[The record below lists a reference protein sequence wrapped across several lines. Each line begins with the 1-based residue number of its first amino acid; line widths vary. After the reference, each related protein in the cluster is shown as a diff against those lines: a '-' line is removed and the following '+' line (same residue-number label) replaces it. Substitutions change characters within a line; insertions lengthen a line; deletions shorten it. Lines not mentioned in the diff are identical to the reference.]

1 MKRHSGFLGAAA
13 LATLIAASPALA
25 IEKRGSGDMGCG
37 MMGMGSGMMGSG
49 MMGMTGF
56 GPGVTLTQEQE
67 KKLAALRGRFLQDT
81 AKAQSELIQTRAGL
95 QALLL
100 NPSAKEDVIEA
111 QVQKTAA
118 AHSRL
123 FVLRLRMAREMEGI
137 LTKEQREEMKRRSS
151 AGMGMRG
158 PGAGSRGMMNPCGAG
173 SGRRGMMGD

>member
-1 MKRHSGFLGAAA
+1 MKRYSGFLGAAA
-13 LATLIAASPALA
+13 LATLIAAAPALA
-25 IEKRGSGDMGCG
+25 HEERGSGGMGCG
-37 MMGMGSGMMGSG
+37 MMGMGPG

-81 AKAQSELIQTRAGL
+81 AKAQSELIQARAGL

-100 NPSAKEDVIEA
+100 DPSAKEDVIEV

-118 AHSRL
+118 AHGRL
-123 FVLRLRMAREMEGI
+123 FVLRIRMAREMEGI

-173 SGRRGMMGD
+173 SGQRGMMGQ